1 MKLLRHPLLPWSLLG
16 LCLLGFGVVALRSGD
31 SSVAGTTAAALDSVA
46 GAPTAAIRLQP
57 ATVPAKSAAAAA
69 TEAAASASAMP
80 VEAVRLKVQG
90 SAAATFAREL
100 GRQDGDK
107 ISAAWARLFVWDV
120 DLRRGIHAGDEV
132 AALWTWDENEL
143 PIALAAS
150 LRSKGSNTALKA
162 YRFQAPGDAF
172 ASYWTAE
179 GVEVP
184 RRLVGGPIEGYEQ
197 ITSLLKDRPTHGG
210 IDFKAPV
217 GTPVTAP
224 RDGVVTR
231 INWNWK
237 ANGNCMEVQLADG
250 TVAKFLHLSKN
261 LLKEGD
267 NVKQG
272 QTLAESGN
280 TGYSTAPHLHYQLEQ
295 GGKVID
301 PIDYHGVE
309 RRKLEGEGL
318 AGLQAAAAEFDR
330 KLAGV
335 QVAAN

>member
-16 LCLLGFGVVALRSGD
+16 LCLLGFGVVALHDGGTSTAD
-31 SSVAGTTAAALDSVA
+31 SAAAAIDTVA
-46 GAPTAAIRLQP
+46 KAPAAAIRLQP
-57 ATVPAKSAAAAA
+57 TAVAAKP
-69 TEAAASASAMP
+69 EAPASAMP
-80 VEAVRLKVQG
+80 VEAVRLKIQG

-100 GRQDGDK
+100 GREDGDK

-150 LRSKGSNTALKA
+150 LRSKGSATTLQA

-217 GTPVTAP
+217 GTPVTSP
-224 RDGVVTR
+224 RDGVVAR

-237 ANGNCMEVQLADG
+237 ANGNCVEVQLTDG

-261 LLKEGD
+261 LVKEGD
-267 NVKQG
+267 TVKQG
-272 QTLAESGN
+272 QTIAESGN
-280 TGYSTAPHLHYQLEQ
+280 TGHSTAPHLHYQLEQ

-309 RRKLEGEGL
+309 RRKLQGEGL
-318 AGLQAAAAEFDR
+318 SGLQAAVAEFER